1 MDEGRIVIDNSSH
14 RIKIGLAGDEEP
26 NNYLHPACLD
36 TTESTWINPLNRNLQ
51 SSEPEVLIPVWE
63 KALVM
68 GEQHGMRGKEVMM
81 VNPIMTPHSTDDK
94 CAEIWFELFDTP
106 GMLIKESTLTGCY
119 WTGSTTMVAVE
130 VGHSFCG
137 AYSFFQGFDLWDS
150 RRLVRFGG
158 MELVNHYC
166 LSRELL
172 TSTPSLDEVAEE
184 NEPLYDQ
191 FLLPDGQP
199 VNIPLSAAKQI
210 PALLKTPN
218 PT

>member
-14 RIKIGLAGDEEP
+14 RIKIGLAGDGEP

-158 MELVNHYC
+158 MELVNH
-166 LSRELL
+166 
-172 TSTPSLDEVAEE
+172 
-184 NEPLYDQ
+184 
-191 FLLPDGQP
+191 
-199 VNIPLSAAKQI
+199 
-210 PALLKTPN
+210 
-218 PT
+218 